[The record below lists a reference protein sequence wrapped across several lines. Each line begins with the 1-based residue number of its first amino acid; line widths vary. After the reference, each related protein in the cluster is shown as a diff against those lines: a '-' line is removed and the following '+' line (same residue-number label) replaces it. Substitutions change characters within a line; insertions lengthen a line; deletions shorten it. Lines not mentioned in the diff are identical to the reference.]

1 MNRLKTIT
9 TQYIDG
15 NPLGIRVCLRT
26 LSPITTL
33 VIPRPLLSDAKKL
46 HDLPTHGIYYLI
58 NDEDGALS
66 RLYVGQT
73 TQGILRLSDHDAK
86 KEFWNKAIL
95 FLASD
100 SVFTLDLISALERF
114 GIEKTQASKR
124 YAMDNKVLPQYRIDQ
139 YQRPIVEEVFE
150 EIEFMMAS
158 LGYDLGAAGESV
170 EHDKLLYTHRRGIKA
185 TGVYTGDKFIVL
197 EGSPISMDVEAHQEK
212 LNLMRQELIE
222 SGDLARGSDGSWHL
236 NKAIEFGSPSAAAVF
251 VLGGSANGWIEWADS
266 EGRTMD
272 ALYRR

>member
-1 MNRLKTIT
+1 MSRLKTIT

-26 LSPITTL
+26 LSPINTL
-33 VIPRPLLSDAKKL
+33 VVPRPLLADARAL
-46 HDLPTHGIYYLI
+46 QDLPTHGIYYLI

-73 TQGILRLSDHDAK
+73 TQGVLRLSDHDAK

-100 SVFTLDLISALERF
+100 SVFTLDLISALEKF
-114 GIEKTQASKR
+114 GIERAQASKR
-124 YAMDNKVLPQYRIDQ
+124 YTVDNKVMPQYRIDQ

-158 LGYDLGAAGESV
+158 LGYDLGAAEESV
-170 EHDKLLYTHRRGIKA
+170 GADKLLFTHRRGVKA

-197 EGSPISMDVEAHQEK
+197 EGSPVDIRVKAIQDR
-212 LNLMRQELIE
+212 LNLMREELVAD
-222 SGDLARGSDGSWHL
+222 GDLGQDADGVWHL
-236 NKAIEFGSPSAAAVF
+236 GKSVEFGSPSTAAAF

>member
-1 MNRLKTIT
+1 MSRLKTIT

-33 VIPRPLLSDAKKL
+33 VIPRPLLADARTL
-46 HDLPTHGIYYLI
+46 ADLPTHGIYYLI

-66 RLYVGQT
+66 RLYVRQT
-73 TQGILRLSDHDAK
+73 TQGILRLNDHDAK
-86 KEFWNKAIL
+86 KDFWNKAIL

-100 SVFTLDLISALERF
+100 SVFTLDLISALEKY
-114 GIEKTQASKR
+114 GIEKAQTSRR
-124 YAMDNKVLPQYRIDQ
+124 YTVDNKVMPAYRIDQ

-158 LGYDLGAAGESV
+158 LGYDLGTAEDSV
-170 EHDKLLYTHRRGIKA
+170 GHDKLLDTHRRGIRA
-185 TGVYTGDKFIVL
+185 IGAYTGDKFIVL
-197 EGSPISMDVEAHQEK
+197 EGSPVDVSVDAYQEK
-212 LNLMRQELIE
+212 LNQMRRELVS
-222 SGDLARGSDGSWHL
+222 SGDLVRGVDEVWRLGKS
-236 NKAIEFGSPSAAAVF
+236 IEFGSPSSAAAFVF
-251 VLGGSANGWIEWADS
+251 GGTANGWIEWQDA

-272 ALYRR
+272 ELYRR

>member
-1 MNRLKTIT
+1 MSRLKTIT

-33 VIPRPLLSDAKKL
+33 VIPRPLLADARTL
-46 HDLPTHGIYYLI
+46 ADLPTHGIYYLI

-73 TQGILRLSDHDAK
+73 TQGILRLNDHDAK
-86 KEFWNKAIL
+86 KDFWNKAIL

-100 SVFTLDLISALERF
+100 SVFTLDLISALEKY
-114 GIEKTQASKR
+114 GIEKAQTSRR
-124 YAMDNKVLPQYRIDQ
+124 YTVDNKVMPAYRIDQ

-158 LGYDLGAAGESV
+158 LGYDLGTAEDSV
-170 EHDKLLYTHRRGIKA
+170 GHDKLLYTHRRGIRA
-185 TGVYTGDKFIVL
+185 IGAYTGDKFIVL
-197 EGSPISMDVEAHQEK
+197 EGSPVDVSVDAYQEK
-212 LNLMRQELIE
+212 LNQMRRELV
-222 SGDLARGSDGSWHL
+222 SGGDLVRGVDEVWRLGKSV
-236 NKAIEFGSPSAAAVF
+236 EFGSPSSAAAFVF
-251 VLGGSANGWIEWADS
+251 GGTANGWIEWQDA

-272 ALYRR
+272 ELYRR

>member
-1 MNRLKTIT
+1 MSRLKTIT

-33 VIPRPLLSDAKKL
+33 VIPRPLLADARTL
-46 HDLPTHGIYYLI
+46 ADLPTHGIYYLI

-73 TQGILRLSDHDAK
+73 TQGILRLNDHDAK
-86 KEFWNKAIL
+86 KDFWNKAIL

-100 SVFTLDLISALERF
+100 SVFTLDLISALEKY
-114 GIEKTQASKR
+114 GIEKAQTSRR
-124 YAMDNKVLPQYRIDQ
+124 YTVDNKVMPAYRIDQ

-158 LGYDLGAAGESV
+158 LGYDLGTAEDSV
-170 EHDKLLYTHRRGIKA
+170 GHDKLLYTHRRGIRA
-185 TGVYTGDKFIVL
+185 IGAYTGDKFIVL
-197 EGSPISMDVEAHQEK
+197 EGSPVDVSVDAYQEK
-212 LNLMRQELIE
+212 LNQMRRELVS
-222 SGDLARGSDGSWHL
+222 SGDLVRGVDEVWRLGKSV
-236 NKAIEFGSPSAAAVF
+236 EFGSPSSAAAFVF
-251 VLGGSANGWIEWADS
+251 GGTANGWIEWQDA

-272 ALYRR
+272 ELYRR

>member
-1 MNRLKTIT
+1 MSRLKTIT

-33 VIPRPLLSDAKKL
+33 VIPRPLLADARTL
-46 HDLPTHGIYYLI
+46 ADLPTHGIYYLI

-73 TQGILRLSDHDAK
+73 TQGILRLNDHDAK
-86 KEFWNKAIL
+86 KDFWNKAIL

-100 SVFTLDLISALERF
+100 SVFTLDLISALEKY
-114 GIEKTQASKR
+114 GIEKAQTSRR
-124 YAMDNKVLPQYRIDQ
+124 YTVDNKVMPAYRIDQ

-158 LGYDLGAAGESV
+158 LGYDLGTAEDSV
-170 EHDKLLYTHRRGIKA
+170 GHDKLLYTHRRGIRA
-185 TGVYTGDKFIVL
+185 IGAYTGDKFIVL
-197 EGSPISMDVEAHQEK
+197 EGSPADVSVDAYQEK
-212 LNLMRQELIE
+212 LNQMRRELVS
-222 SGDLARGSDGSWHL
+222 SGDLVRGVDEVWRLGKSV
-236 NKAIEFGSPSAAAVF
+236 EFGSPSSAAAFVF
-251 VLGGSANGWIEWADS
+251 GGTANGWIEWQDA

-272 ALYRR
+272 ELYRR

>member
-1 MNRLKTIT
+1 MSRLKTIT

-33 VIPRPLLSDAKKL
+33 VIPRPLFADARTL
-46 HDLPTHGIYYLI
+46 ADLPTHGIYYLI

-73 TQGILRLSDHDAK
+73 TQGILRLNDHDAK
-86 KEFWNKAIL
+86 KDFWNKAIL

-100 SVFTLDLISALERF
+100 SVFTLDLISALEKY
-114 GIEKTQASKR
+114 GIEKAQTSRR
-124 YAMDNKVLPQYRIDQ
+124 YTVDNKVMPAYRIDQ

-158 LGYDLGAAGESV
+158 LGYDLGTAEDSV
-170 EHDKLLYTHRRGIKA
+170 GHDKLLYTHRRGIRA
-185 TGVYTGDKFIVL
+185 IGAYTGDKFIVL
-197 EGSPISMDVEAHQEK
+197 EGSPVDVSVDAYQEK
-212 LNLMRQELIE
+212 LNQMRRELV
-222 SGDLARGSDGSWHL
+222 SGGDLVRGVDEVWRLGKSV
-236 NKAIEFGSPSAAAVF
+236 EFGSPSSAAAFVF
-251 VLGGSANGWIEWADS
+251 GGTANGWIEWQDA

-272 ALYRR
+272 ELYRR

>member
-33 VIPRPLLSDAKKL
+33 VIPRPLLSDARAL
-46 HDLPTHGIYYLI
+46 HDMPTHGIYYLI

-114 GIEKTQASKR
+114 GIEKAQASKR

-170 EHDKLLYTHRRGIKA
+170 EQDKLLYTHRRGVKA

-197 EGSPISMDVEAHQEK
+197 EGSPVDMGVKAFQER
-212 LNLMRQELIE
+212 LNLMREGLIGN
-222 SGDLARGSDGSWHL
+222 GDLKQGADGIWYLGKSV
-236 NKAIEFGSPSAAAVF
+236 EFGSPSTAAAF
-251 VLGGSANGWIEWADS
+251 VLGGSTNGWIEWADS